1 MSETPAAESAAASH
15 GLLASLRGAADSLF
29 ALLAN
34 RLELLGIE
42 LAEERVRLV
51 ALLTYGAAAFVALGA
66 GMVFFAMF
74 ITVLMWD
81 HNRLLALGLLS
92 ALFFG
97 SGFFALMT
105 ALSYARKKSPLFS
118 TSLAELRRDRET
130 IKTDA
135 ESFK

>member
-1 MSETPAAESAAASH
+1 
-15 GLLASLRGAADSLF
+15 
-29 ALLAN
+29 
-34 RLELLGIE
+34 
-42 LAEERVRLV
+42 
-51 ALLTYGAAAFVALGA
+51 
-66 GMVFFAMF
+66 MF